1 MLIKILYKN
10 KYNLD
15 QLVRNEVYKLLVN
28 ILKSKSVDDIDLNSD
43 EYFKVQ
49 EGGFAL

>member
-1 MLIKILYKN
+1 MN
-10 KYNLD
+10 S
-15 QLVRNEVYKLLVN
+15 
-28 ILKSKSVDDIDLNSD
+28 LKFPISFDSDGTITKVQENSD